1 MGDKRESKCLRW
13 GEGGAFHAGPT
24 CGIWDPED
32 PSPRGG
38 KICLPSSGSLATLS
52 LGFCLCSGT
61 GPALPCGVRRCGQ
74 PSDVASR
81 SYITTALIPR
91 SAARGVA
98 RGASAHGWWSLPSP
112 QSTADKQEGP
122 SLPGPGSWEEK
133 GWKKAGATKAF
144 LPFPHP

>member
-1 MGDKRESKCLRW
+1 MWTAQRRGQQELHHHS
-13 GEGGAFHAGPT
+13 FNP
-24 CGIWDPED
+24 PERG
-32 PSPRGG
+32 PRGG
-38 KICLPSSGSLATLS
+38 
-52 LGFCLCSGT
+52 
-61 GPALPCGVRRCGQ
+61 
-74 PSDVASR
+74 
-81 SYITTALIPR
+81 
-91 SAARGVA
+91 